1 MKEKEI
7 TGECGTNTEKKFIKQ
22 MCGTEWAAVWQS
34 IFTGNSR
41 RGKIVTIGLTKIHSL
56 ALMVCVCVCTR
67 VRVIGWGGR
76 GQIVCNT
83 VDDKMN
89 QHSGQKDDQ
98 KMRRCKKE
106 EKKRTNNECGG
117 EMCRFH
123 VQTDLDRIVSIFVYK
138 LVTRKESGIK
148 SYSYLFLLKM
158 QRMCFCFPAKFV
170 GFDVD

>member
-1 MKEKEI
+1 M
-7 TGECGTNTEKKFIKQ
+7 
-22 MCGTEWAAVWQS
+22 
-34 IFTGNSR
+34 
-41 RGKIVTIGLTKIHSL
+41 
-56 ALMVCVCVCTR
+56 
-67 VRVIGWGGR
+67 
-76 GQIVCNT
+76 CNT

-106 EKKRTNNECGG
+106 EKKRTSKGRGG

-158 QRMCFCFPAKFV
+158 QRTCFCFPAKFV